1 MVTRVSARQQR
12 LLRELGAHVRK
23 WRKLNGVTATDLAA
37 RAFVTRET
45 LRHIESGTGSPRID
59 SVIAVLVALG
69 IADTVVTAADP
80 YNSEAARARIDAIID
95 AGGDA

>member
-1 MVTRVSARQQR
+1 MVTRTSVRQQR
-12 LLRELGAHVRK
+12 LVRELGAHVRR

-45 LRHIESGTGSPRID
+45 LRHIESGTGAPRLD

-80 YNSEAARARIDAIID
+80 YTSDAARARIDALLD
-95 AGGDA
+95 SGGEA